1 MHKTIGYALIIVAAT
16 ATGAFANSGSN
27 PTNSELDRIL
37 QGHGSAGEAAG
48 SVSNPDISY
57 RVLANG
63 DLEKTNTRYNRVEIV
78 KPSWSQGQRASWAG
92 RR

>member
-1 MHKTIGYALIIVAAT
+1 MHKTIGYALIIVATTAT
-16 ATGAFANSGSN
+16 AAFANSGSN
-27 PTNSELDRIL
+27 PTSSGLDRIL

-63 DLEKTNTRYNRVEIV
+63 NLEKTNTRYNRVEIV
-78 KPSWSQGQRASWAG
+78 KPSWSPGQRASWAG